1 MADEDNKSV
10 NLDSWL
16 VAIES
21 DKEKIVQLLADAGYK
36 IDFNNKNL
44 RTHWLQE
51 TNGKIVGKI
60 DVGLNDY
67 TLFLDSETF
76 NVVRY
81 IKEYE
86 PLRDD
91 FDKEQL
97 TEEMNFLLKN
107 EQEDQIVLNLT
118 NQPAPTTSENLS
130 DFIKQQKLYESY

>member
-36 IDFNNKNL
+36 IDFNNKNV

-51 TNGKIVGKI
+51 TNSKIVGKI

-67 TLFLDSETF
+67 TLFLISNISRSAGGSF
-76 NVVRY
+76 
-81 IKEYE
+81 
-86 PLRDD
+86 
-91 FDKEQL
+91 F
-97 TEEMNFLLKN
+97 
-107 EQEDQIVLNLT
+107 
-118 NQPAPTTSENLS
+118 
-130 DFIKQQKLYESY
+130 